1 MLVFFNDAAADALR
15 LSRSD
20 VGRAAPDIPALAGL
34 PRLEEQCNQ
43 VIASGVE
50 SRADFRD
57 GDKWFVL
64 RISPY
69 SKGDRDVT
77 GTVLT
82 FTNVTALRAS
92 IDQAIYER
100 ECTKAILNTVDDPL
114 VVLSA
119 DQRILSGNR
128 AFYTMFLELASF
140 RPQLKE
146 ILASGHSFQPV
157 EVNHVFPG
165 EGQRTLILDTRPL
178 SVPGHSERRVLVRFK
193 DITAHKQLEAANDL
207 GAIAERKEELRRS
220 EAFLAEAQRLSLT
233 GSFSW
238 RVTTDEI
245 TWSDQLYRIFE
256 FDQGTPVTL
265 GLIGTRVHPEDIP
278 LLRDMIERARGAGED
293 FEYERRLQ
301 MPDQSIKYVHI
312 VAHGTRDA
320 DGRLEYIGAVQ
331 DVTARRLAEEELRRS
346 EADLHEAQ
354 RLSHTGSW
362 KLDLSSGSVSVSPE
376 VFRIYAVDPD
386 TEITSSDF
394 WFDRIHHEDRQRVRE
409 HFERCVAER
418 LEYEADYR
426 IVLPDRTIKYQHAIG
441 HPVLDESG
449 ALREFLGTT
458 MDVTEQVQARKAL
471 ENAFEEITRLKDRLH
486 DENLALKEEIAQASM
501 FEEVVGA
508 SAALRSVLSR
518 VTKVAPTDSTVL
530 LTGETGTGKEL
541 IARAIHKRSQR
552 SSRAFVSVNCAAIP
566 VSLIASELFGHEK
579 GAFTGASGRRVGRFE
594 LAADGT
600 IFLDEVGELPAETQV
615 ALLRVLQEREFERV
629 GGNQPIRTNARVVAA
644 TNRDLDAAIAAGT
657 FRRDLFYR
665 LNVFP
670 IEIPPLRERRE
681 DIPLLVEYYIAR
693 FARKAG
699 KRIRGI
705 SKNTL
710 DLLLSYPW
718 PGNIREL
725 QNVVERSVV
734 VCETETFSVDE
745 SWLSRQPHSPQPE
758 AHLDL
763 GKLVVQER
771 EIIEVAL
778 RESRGRVHG
787 PSGAATKLGI
797 PGSTLESKI
806 KSLRI
811 NKNRFKT

>member
-1 MLVFFNDAAADALR
+1 MPVDPDGGLCSTAAALKTR
-15 LSRSD
+15 VIVPD
-20 VGRAAPDIPALAGL
+20 VANEPIC
-34 PRLEEQCNQ
+34 LEEYRNLALTVGIRAGWSQPILTKENQ
-43 VIASGVE
+43 VLGTFAV
-50 SRADFRD
+50 
-57 GDKWFVL
+57 
-64 RISPY
+64 Y
-69 SKGDRDVT
+69 SQECRVPTDDD
-77 GTVLT
+77 L
-82 FTNVTALRAS
+82 AL
-92 IDQAIYER
+92 I
-100 ECTKAILNTVDDPL
+100 
-114 VVLSA
+114 
-119 DQRILSGNR
+119 
-128 AFYTMFLELASF
+128 
-140 RPQLKE
+140 
-146 ILASGHSFQPV
+146 
-157 EVNHVFPG
+157 
-165 EGQRTLILDTRPL
+165 
-178 SVPGHSERRVLVRFK
+178 
-193 DITAHKQLEAANDL
+193 EAA
-207 GAIAERKEELRRS
+207 GH
-220 EAFLAEAQRLSLT
+220 
-233 GSFSW
+233 
-238 RVTTDEI
+238 
-245 TWSDQLYRIFE
+245 
-256 FDQGTPVTL
+256 VTL
-265 GLIGTRVHPEDIP
+265 LA
-278 LLRDMIERARGAGED
+278 IERQRSHEALTSA
-293 FEYERRLQ
+293 LQ
-301 MPDQSIKYVHI
+301 
-312 VAHGTRDA
+312 
-320 DGRLEYIGAVQ
+320 
-331 DVTARRLAEEELRRS
+331 ELRRS

-376 VFRIYAVDPD
+376 VFRIYAVNPD
-386 TEITSSDF
+386 KEIPNSDF
-394 WFDRIHHEDRQRVRE
+394 WFDRIHPEDRQRVRE
-409 HFERCVAER
+409 RFERCVAER

-426 IVLPDRTIKYQHAIG
+426 IVLPDGTIKYQHAIG
-441 HPVLDESG
+441 HPVLDQSG
-449 ALREFLGTT
+449 ALKEFLGTA
-458 MDVTEQVQARKAL
+458 MDVTEQVQSRIAL

-508 SAALRSVLSR
+508 SAALRAVLSR

-541 IARAIHKRSQR
+541 IARAIHQRSQR
-552 SSRAFVSVNCAAIP
+552 SSHAFVSVNCAAIP

-644 TNRDLDAAIAAGT
+644 TNRDLDAAIAVGT

-670 IEIPPLRERRE
+670 IEIPPLRERKE

-705 SKNTL
+705 SKTTL

-745 SWLSRQPHSPQPE
+745 SWLSRQPRAPQPT

-763 GKLVVQER
+763 AQLAVRER
-771 EIIEVAL
+771 EIIEAAL
-778 RESRGRVHG
+778 RESGGRVSG
-787 PSGAATKLGI
+787 TSGAATKLGI
-797 PGSTLESKI
+797 PDSTLDSKI
-806 KSLRI
+806 KALGIS
-811 NKNRFKT
+811 KNRFKP